1 MAKISD
7 LHFDD
12 KNFNKHTEFGM
23 GLLEKSL
30 RENGAGRSIL
40 IDKDNNIIA
49 GNGIVEAA
57 GQVGLEKIKVVE
69 TTGDEIVAV
78 KRTDLSL
85 NSEQGRTMALADNAT
100 ANADLEWD
108 TDALADVFEPEDL
121 GKWGVNLPDWD
132 DDQSEYS
139 QFVDKFK
146 PKLTTDDCFTPPKVF
161 KAVEKWVREEYGLGN
176 VDNIRP
182 FKPEGD
188 YQSENYDGKV
198 VIDNPPFSILSEI
211 IRWYTAKGV
220 KFFLFAPYL
229 STLNTAPD
237 CQTTKILTGAE
248 ITYENGAKVLT
259 NFVTNMASPEIVVK
273 IAGTL
278 RKRIEEAQPTEAAEL
293 ERYKRPKNLK
303 VGTDFVYVAKLG
315 HDWELTTKDCELVKN
330 ADELKAIGKVL
341 YGGGLLISDKVA
353 EKAAAEKAA
362 AEKAAITVELSEREK
377 AIVARLNGVAE

>member
-362 AEKAAITVELSEREK
+362 ITVELSEREK